1 MRKSRTSIKSP
12 GLRTI
17 KEHFSATF
25 RAFSSFCRRLRA
37 RAAEINAIFKLT
49 RAGNRVRW
57 GRLGNTRDNN
67 NNNNKTTRTIIYL
80 ASALVLLNY
89 SLLFLYMARIITHPR
104 AENKQTNKP
113 KTTPSCQGASLWF
126 VSAVTAAAAA
136 AAALNQR
143 IAPQLV
149 PFKRLLQAIRRPNQ
163 QKRGVCVGRSRRG
176 CFMTIINE
184 GKITVMRGIRR
195 PKIYN

>member
-1 MRKSRTSIKSP
+1 M
-12 GLRTI
+12 RTI

-25 RAFSSFCRRLRA
+25 WAFSSFCRRLRA
-37 RAAEINAIFKLT
+37 RVSEINAIFKLT

-57 GRLGNTRDNN
+57 GCLGNTCDN
-67 NNNNKTTRTIIYL
+67 NNNNKTTLTIIYL

-89 SLLFLYMARIITHPR
+89 SLLFLYMACIITHPR
-104 AENKQTNKP
+104 GEKKQTNKP
-113 KTTPSCQGASLWF
+113 KNHSELSRCL
-126 VSAVTAAAAA
+126 AAA

-143 IAPQLV
+143 IAPQLA

-163 QKRGVCVGRSRRG
+163 QKQGVCVGRSRRG

-184 GKITVMRGIRR
+184 GENYSNARNTA
-195 PKIYN
+195 PKDL